1 MKLKVLKGFKDKNT
15 GEKYEAGFQIEVED
29 GRGEELLQHPMK
41 LVEEVKAKAVRKKKS
56 GK

>member
-15 GEKYEAGFQIEVED
+15 GEKYEAGSQIEVED

>member
-1 MKLKVLKGFKDKNT
+1 MKLKVLRVFKDKET
-15 GEKYEAGFQIEVED
+15 KELYKVGAEIEVSDE
-29 GRGEELLQHPMK
+29 RGAELLEHPMK